1 MEQQI
6 IKKLEDFF
14 GKYRLQLYK
23 KGEILV
29 RADEEASGI
38 YYIKD
43 GFVKKYA
50 ISKKGE
56 ELVVNVFK
64 PGSFFPMS
72 RAITGYKNKYF
83 YEAKT
88 PLEARKAPI
97 NDVLNFLKSN
107 PDIVYDLLTRI
118 YRGLDGVLMRTVYL
132 MSGSAYSRLTTELI
146 LHARRFGKYEK
157 ETGKV
162 ICKVSEKD
170 LAAQSGLTRETISRE
185 MANLKKKGLLEFHAN
200 TLIVNNLKKL
210 EEELKDDFNGLP

>member
-157 ETGKV
+157 ETGRI

-170 LAAQSGLTRETISRE
+170 LASQSGLTRETISRE

>member
-1 MEQQI
+1 VEQQI